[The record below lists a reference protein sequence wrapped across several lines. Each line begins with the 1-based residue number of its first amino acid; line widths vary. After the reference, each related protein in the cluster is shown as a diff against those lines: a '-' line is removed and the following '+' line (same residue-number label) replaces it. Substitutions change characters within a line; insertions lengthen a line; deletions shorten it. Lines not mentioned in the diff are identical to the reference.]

1 MADKSELYKSVL
13 ELEKKL
19 RRSVE
24 GRAGSSGKLRQLK
37 LSLLQVLELDC
48 VDPTLARAAGRVRGG
63 KTLLNTIKK
72 RVEANKYAVLK
83 AIYDHVHMG
92 TGLRSACS
100 RWGCRPSDAIVA
112 KELAQALG
120 RRLGSF
126 TDDLLELGCL
136 ADVVADREEVVVY
149 LSHRALEDM
158 VLATLE
164 GYQVPKTLKSRF
176 TEVYG
181 LCLGMVRDDK
191 LSRKGGGKYWR
202 RHVYVQQAPVQIRAK
217 ATKDHVWPNSRSL
230 ATQLEAAK
238 VLFPHLEV
246 IGDFHSHPYQSARNI
261 RRGKKW
267 EPTED
272 DEDFNYGWI
281 KTMRDYHHNPRVGFI
296 IAIGKQKR
304 ASRDMMSS
312 TNSNVCFKSIGGNL
326 IAISVYRIL
335 QDASYETEATAIKLR
350 IPELART

>member
-1 MADKSELYKSVL
+1 MPAKSELYKSVF

-19 RRSVE
+19 RHSVE

-48 VDPTLARAAGRVRGG
+48 IDTTLARAAGRVRGG

-72 RVEANKYAVLK
+72 RVEANNYAVLK
-83 AIYDHVHMG
+83 AIYDHAQMG
-92 TGLRSACS
+92 TGLRSACLL
-100 RWGCRPSDAIVA
+100 WGCSPSDAIAA

-126 TDDLLELGCL
+126 MDDPLELGCL
-136 ADVVADREEVVVY
+136 GEVIAYREEVVVY

-158 VLATLE
+158 LLATLE

-181 LCLGMVRDDK
+181 LCLGMVRDEK
-191 LSRKGGGKYWR
+191 LSKKGGGKYR
-202 RHVYVQQAPVQIRAK
+202 RRYIYAQQAPVQLRAK
-217 ATKDHVWPNSRSL
+217 GTKDHVWPNSRSL
-230 ATQLEAAK
+230 ETQLDAAK

-246 IGDFHSHPYQSARNI
+246 IGDFHSHPYKSARNI
-261 RRGKKW
+261 CREKKW
-267 EPTED
+267 EPTKD
-272 DEDFNYGWI
+272 DEDFNREWI

-304 ASRDMMSS
+304 ASRDMMSPK
-312 TNSNVCFKSIGGNL
+312 NSNVYFMSIGGNL
-326 IAISVYRIL
+326 LAISVYRIL
-335 QDASYETEATAIKLR
+335 QDATYEIEATAIKLR
-350 IPELART
+350 ITELART